1 MRLLEWKNQGN
12 GDYSPSTRKQ
22 QILVCIQGDRR
33 NDWWKP
39 NDGQMRAIRY
49 YFEKIRWLEG
59 INEGPRSS
67 FDKKIGDYTL
77 HFVYKDIGNSRTS
90 EIYVSGKTG
99 IKRRVVSFPYNANA
113 GSIRMGQLPR
123 HGGTRRSMRVA
134 IEGYVG

>member
-1 MRLLEWKNQGN
+1 MRLLEGKNQGN
-12 GDYSPSTRKQ
+12 GDYGPGTLGREGTRKQ

-67 FDKKIGDYTL
+67 FDRRIGEYTL
-77 HFVYKDIGNSRTS
+77 HFVYKDIGN
-90 EIYVSGKTG
+90 
-99 IKRRVVSFPYNANA
+99 
-113 GSIRMGQLPR
+113 L
-123 HGGTRRSMRVA
+123 RSS
-134 IEGYVG
+134 